1 MEFVLYLVFLA
12 IGFAGGVLASQVL
25 WGKRLE
31 QRLAEL
37 AKQPA
42 VEKPE
47 PAAPVAVNVNVS
59 EELVARYLSTFNLV
73 AIPREVLQGL
83 EGIRQTR
90 H

>member
-1 MEFVLYLVFLA
+1 LYLVFLA
-12 IGFAGGVLASQVL
+12 IGFAGGMLASQVL

-31 QRLAEL
+31 QRVAEL
-37 AKQPA
+37 AKPA

-47 PAAPVAVNVNVS
+47 PAPVAVNVNVS
-59 EELVARYLSTFNLV
+59 EELVARYLATFNLV

-83 EGIRQTR
+83 EGFRQTR